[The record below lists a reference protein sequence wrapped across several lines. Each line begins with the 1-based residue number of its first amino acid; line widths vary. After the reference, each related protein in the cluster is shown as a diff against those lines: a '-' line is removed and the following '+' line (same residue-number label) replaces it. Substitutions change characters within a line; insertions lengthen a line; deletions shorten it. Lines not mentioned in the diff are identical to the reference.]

1 MKEEKMWDEKVVIR
15 RYFFAL
21 SGILLFFRKFA
32 PSETRD
38 GFMFHF
44 KQEFDSLSK
53 DEKNNILLNLKT
65 QDNKK

>member
-15 RYFFAL
+15 LYFFCFVWYL
-21 SGILLFFRKFA
+21 VIFLYICTK
-32 PSETRD
+32 ETRD
-38 GFMFHF
+38 RFLFHF
-44 KQEFDSLSK
+44 KQEFDSLLK